1 MSLKMSSSL
10 FLYLARRPG
19 VVCDLS
25 HPGSYR
31 RVTETLAFFFLLSR
45 LILSV
50 DTREVVSA
58 MLSVPWALISLI
70 VWAC

>member
-10 FLYLARRPG
+10 FLYLAWRPG
-19 VVCDLS
+19 VVYDLS
-25 HPGSYR
+25 HPGSHR
-31 RVTETLAFFFLLSR
+31 RVTETLAFFLLSR